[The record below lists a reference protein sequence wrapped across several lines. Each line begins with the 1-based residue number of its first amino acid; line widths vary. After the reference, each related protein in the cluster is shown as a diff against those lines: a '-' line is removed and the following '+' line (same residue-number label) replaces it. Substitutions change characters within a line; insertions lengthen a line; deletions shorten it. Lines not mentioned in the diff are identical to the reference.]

1 MEKLSLMRRYVGD
14 RGGSV
19 GIDRYGASAPGNVV
33 LDKLG
38 INAGNVA
45 ARAMELLAH
54 EPGVADWDL

>member
-1 MEKLSLMRRYVGD
+1 MRRYVGD